1 MRVNLATQVLSRT
14 VAAGIYTHSTTG
26 QLPQAAVHT
35 AEFVY
40 EVERLF
46 YCFNSAVRFHSKKF
60 GVG

>member
-46 YCFNSAVRFHSKKF
+46 LLFQ
-60 GVG
+60 